1 MWMRMLTVDDA
12 AGSRRCRVATCR
24 IPVNIQEQVPSLG
37 IAVSR
42 TTVAAIELLCQ
53 FWDWLTSTHG
63 RPIVDVFSR
72 VITTAAAPDIVLCMH
87 RAKLF
92 FLTVDRSRT
101 LNIHCVHEKNYNP
114 VYVATTLANNVGF

>member
-24 IPVNIQEQVPSLG
+24 ISVNIQEQVPSLG

-53 FWDWLTSTHG
+53 F
-63 RPIVDVFSR
+63 
-72 VITTAAAPDIVLCMH
+72 
-87 RAKLF
+87 
-92 FLTVDRSRT
+92 
-101 LNIHCVHEKNYNP
+101 
-114 VYVATTLANNVGF
+114 